1 MLVVDPRGGDQLPV
15 HSVPGPARALQLPH
29 GAAAAAAPAPPVEL
43 QTNVLEDYAKFHN
56 HGEGPYKDPRS

>member
-1 MLVVDPRGGDQLPV
+1 MLVDSGGGDQLPV

-43 QTNVLEDYAKFHN
+43 QTNVPEDSTKFHN
-56 HGEGPYKDPRS
+56 QVEGLL